1 MKAQDLNKKPTLATD
16 VPTCPET
23 LRRTAYIKRLEI
35 EVMLMSN
42 QMKDMYAYIDQL
54 EKALQTFPAIKKVM

>member
-1 MKAQDLNKKPTLATD
+1 MKAQELNKKPTLATD

-35 EVMLMSN
+35 EVMLMSD

-54 EKALQTFPAIKKVM
+54 EKALETFPAIKEVM

>member
-35 EVMLMSN
+35 EVMLMSD

>member
-1 MKAQDLNKKPTLATD
+1 MKAQELNKKPTLATD